1 MRFTYEALPGRVV
14 FGVGS
19 VRDVA
24 DELGRLGVHHAF
36 LIADAQAK
44 TIADD
49 VVAALGTTVAQRWD
63 EVAQHVP
70 VELAERAR
78 VAAAERQADGIVCIG
93 GGSSTGLAKAI
104 ALTSRLPILAVP
116 TTYAGSEMTPIYGL
130 TGRHKQTGRSLDVVP
145 KVVVYDPALTT
156 ALPAAVTGPSGFNAL
171 AHCVEALYG
180 PGANPVTALMALEA
194 IRAIGRSLAAAVA
207 DGTDLGARTDLL
219 YGAWLAGVALG
230 ATGTALHHKVCHALG
245 GTYDLVHG
253 DVNAVMLPHAVAYNT
268 PGAADEMGRVAEAL
282 GAAGGNAADALY
294 ELAVAI
300 GAPTSLE
307 AIGMP
312 YDGLDEATDRTVADT
327 SVNPVP
333 VTVAGVRSML
343 ERAWRGDRPA

>member
-1 MRFTYEALPGRVV
+1 
-14 FGVGS
+14 
-19 VRDVA
+19 
-24 DELGRLGVHHAF
+24 
-36 LIADAQAK
+36 
-44 TIADD
+44 
-49 VVAALGTTVAQRWD
+49 
-63 EVAQHVP
+63 
-70 VELAERAR
+70 
-78 VAAAERQADGIVCIG
+78 
-93 GGSSTGLAKAI
+93 
-104 ALTSRLPILAVP
+104 VP

-156 ALPAAVTGPSGFNAL
+156 ALPAEVTGPSGFNAL
-171 AHCVEALYG
+171 AHCIEALYG
-180 PGANPVTALMALEA
+180 PGANPVTSLMALEG

-207 DGTDLGARTDLL
+207 DGAGLAARTDLL

-268 PGAADEMGRVAEAL
+268 PGVPDDMRRVAEAL
-282 GAAGGNAADALY
+282 GGPDGNAAGTLY

-312 YDGLDEATDRTVADT
+312 YDGLDEAAERTAADT
-327 SVNPVP
+327 TVNPVP
-333 VTVAGVRSML
+333 VTAGAVRSML
-343 ERAWRGDRPA
+343 ERAWRGERPA